1 MFEEAKWDLWIV
13 RFEGR
18 VSSCDYSPSQL
29 KDDLSWSKST
39 PVLSKIIKQ
48 GISIIMIT
56 TSEEKCNEKLW
67 ETVVYPRGFLQKTV
81 SRLVC
86 WAAGLPPHCL
96 GYEPCCD
103 FCQWQNQLLWHW
115 NLSFLGFLPQLPTK
129 FCNTNQLYLLLLIL
143 LLTACQRLCSE
154 NEKLR
159 PSIDLKSM
167 FSSKS
172 MQPV

>member
-86 WAAGLPPHCL
+86 WAAGLPPHSLAMSSAVISASGKISCFGIEL
-96 GYEPCCD
+96 E
-103 FCQWQNQLLWHW
+103 
-115 NLSFLGFLPQLPTK
+115 FLRFPSPASNKIL
-129 FCNTNQLYLLLLIL
+129 NTNQLYLLLLIL

-159 PSIDLKSM
+159 PSIDLKSV
-167 FSSKS
+167 FSSNS